1 MCWVTRPCVTK
12 NMTSESLQAFG
23 PVYPVPIVHYSMEF
37 ADAVRH
43 LFEHV
48 KPDAVAVE
56 LPHSL
61 QDIVQK
67 GVRRLPEI
75 SVVLYQNS
83 KGEAIY
89 LPIEPTDP
97 LTEAIR
103 SGLEAQVPV
112 YFVDLD
118 LDVYPSYRDHVPDTF
133 AVHRMGIHAYYDIYA
148 QQALPVLKKGPEDI
162 RREAGMAYRLQKL
175 AAKHDKILFLCGLA
189 HLEGVRAAFSRPQ
202 AEPLEKTKRTGVS
215 LFNLH
220 PDDLS
225 EVASEYPFLASVYEY
240 RRMGLPPEP
249 EISRFTVRKKRGA
262 LTLMNGGKDT
272 CSEEEALDASIRWSA
287 HHIKPGAV
295 DRQVVSLRL
304 FDQVAR
310 HYHQDTGE
318 EVYRWQKHA
327 FFRFSRNYALM
338 ENRLLPDFY
347 QFLIAARGCV
357 DDNFCYAFWR
367 LGSFYP
373 WQKDQSSIATI
384 RMSGEMLWLGT
395 RSIRIRR
402 RLPRIKRR
410 PVYIP
415 KKRRMKERRPGEWIE
430 GFDDPYICSYPPE
443 DIAVED
449 YGTFLRSKGS
459 CVLSAEDAAS
469 VPFETTILDGI
480 DMRETARHMHEG
492 RIYVKEFK
500 KIKGGVGSVVVIFDE
515 DEDKTGDKYPYV
527 MTWLGEHDQESDM
540 AFYATDPAEH
550 IVGPGISRCTY
561 GGFVMTY
568 PPLRLADVW
577 SDAEYDWARTKAERL
592 LLAGLEYGLEKHV
605 VYVAK
610 SPPRSFIK
618 QVATRWGKQILYIPI
633 GQLSPIRLKQIR
645 TLHVLAG
652 KDKRKMAKDYIW

>member
-1 MCWVTRPCVTK
+1 MG
-12 NMTSESLQAFG
+12 NESLQSFG
-23 PVYPVPIVHYSMEF
+23 PVHPIPIIHYSLEF
-37 ADAVRH
+37 ADAVRR
-43 LFEHV
+43 LFDRIRPE
-48 KPDAVAVE
+48 AVAVE
-56 LPHSL
+56 LPRSV

-67 GVRRLPEI
+67 GVRRLPEL
-75 SVVLYQNS
+75 SVVLYQND
-83 KGEAIY
+83 KGETVY

-103 SGLEAQVPV
+103 SGMEAGIPV

-118 LDVYPSYRDHVPDTF
+118 LDEYPIHRDFVPDTY
-133 AVHRMGIHAYYDIYA
+133 AVHRLGILAYYNIYA
-148 QQALPVLKKGPEDI
+148 QQVLPLKKTNADL

-175 AAKHDKILFLCGLA
+175 AAKHNKILFVCGLA
-189 HLEGVRAAFSRPQ
+189 HLDGVRGAFFRPQ

-220 PDDLS
+220 PDDLP
-225 EVASEYPFLASVYEY
+225 EIITEFPFLTSVYEY
-240 RRMGLPPEP
+240 RRRGLPPQP
-249 EISRFTVRKKRGA
+249 ELSKYTVRKKLGV

-287 HHIKPGAV
+287 NNIKPGPV
-295 DRQVVSLRL
+295 DRQMIHLRL
-304 FDQVAR
+304 FDQAAR

-318 EVYRWQKHA
+318 EVYRWQKRA
-327 FFRFSRNYALM
+327 FFRFSRNYALL
-338 ENRLLPDFY
+338 ENRLLADFY
-347 QFLIAARGCV
+347 QLLAAARGCV

-373 WQKDQSSIATI
+373 WQKAQSSVATI

-395 RSIRIRR
+395 RKIHIRR
-402 RLPRIKRR
+402 RIPRIKRR

-415 KKRRMKERRPGEWIE
+415 KKRRIKERRPGEWLE
-430 GFDDPYICSYPPE
+430 GFEDPFICSYPPE
-443 DIAVED
+443 DLAVED
-449 YGTFLRSKGS
+449 YGSFLKSKS
-459 CVLSAEDAAS
+459 AQVLSADEAATL
-469 VPFETTILDGI
+469 PFETTILDGI
-480 DMRETARHMHEG
+480 DMRETARHIHEG

-500 KIKGGVGSVVVIFDE
+500 RVKGGVGSIVVIFD
-515 DEDKTGDKYPYV
+515 DDKTGDKYPYL

-561 GGFVMTY
+561 GGFVMTF

-577 SDAEYDWARTKAERL
+577 GDPEYDWARTKAERL
-592 LLAGLEYGLEKHV
+592 LLAGLEYSVERHV

-610 SPPRSFIK
+610 SRPRSFIK
-618 QVATRWGKQILYIPI
+618 QVATRWGKCIVYIPI
-633 GQLSPIRLKQIR
+633 GQLSPIKLKQIR

-652 KDKRKMAKDYIW
+652 KDKRKIAENYIW